1 MALKCV
7 AIDDEPL
14 ARECI
19 ANYVKEVDFLHLL
32 GVGSNP
38 LELNQFLDKEEV
50 DLIFLDIQMPVM
62 NGIDFLKATPNPPL
76 VIITTAYPSYALE
89 GFQLDVMDYL
99 VKPITFDRFFKAVN
113 KAKDYH
119 KLLAKSATQEKGKT
133 DAAADY
139 FFIKCDYKYER
150 IYFDDILYIQA
161 LQNYVTIYTKKG
173 KYITLLY
180 LKNVEQNLDN
190 LSFIRVHKSYIV
202 SIPKIEA
209 IENNEII
216 IQSFRIPI
224 SRNYRDEVIEKVV
237 NNKLWKKMGED
248 RP

>member
-1 MALKCV
+1 MKLRCV
-7 AIDDEPL
+7 VIDDEPL

-19 ANYVKEVDFLHLL
+19 VNYVNQVDFLQLA
-32 GVGSNP
+32 GQGSNP
-38 LELNQFLDKEEV
+38 LEVTQVLDRQEA
-50 DLIFLDIQMPVM
+50 DLMFLDIQMPVM
-62 NGIDFLKATPNPPL
+62 NGIDFLKATANPPL

-113 KAKDYH
+113 KTKDYH
-119 KLLAKSATQEKGKT
+119 RLLAKSATLERDKA
-133 DAAADY
+133 DADY

-161 LQNYVTIYTKKG
+161 LQNYVTIYTRKG

-180 LKNVEQNLDN
+180 LKNVEQNL
-190 LSFIRVHKSYIV
+190 LSHSFIRVHKSYIV
-202 SIPKIEA
+202 AIPKIEA

-224 SRNYRDEVIEKVV
+224 SRNYRDQVIERVV
-237 NNKLWKKMGED
+237 NDRLWKKMGEG
-248 RP
+248 